1 MTQTSKPPLAVIG
14 CDVGKASIVIC
25 DSRNG
30 RIRTVANQ
38 PDALAAFVASLG
50 ATCLVVCEA
59 TGGYEMELLAAT
71 VLAGIPAHRADAR
84 KVKAFIRS
92 FGTLG
97 KSDTI
102 DARALTRYGQDRHAE
117 LARWQAHDTE
127 RDQLQA
133 LVLTRQDL
141 VASRVAFANRRS
153 APGADAAKP
162 FIDAVLTTLDAQIAA
177 IEATVTTLIRR
188 QAPLRAAHKSL
199 CSVTG
204 IGAVTAA
211 SLLAVMPELG
221 TLGRRQVAALG
232 GLAPHP
238 NQSGATEGYRWTH
251 GGRREIRSVLFMA
264 ALSASRHHRTLRLFY
279 NKLLANGKAKL
290 VALTAVMR
298 KLLIICNAILRTAA
312 ASP

>member
-1 MTQTSKPPLAVIG
+1 MTQASKFPRYIIG
-14 CDVGKASIVIC
+14 CDVGKASIVVC
-25 DSRNG
+25 DSRDG
-30 RIRTVANQ
+30 RIRSIANRR
-38 PDALAAFVASLG
+38 DALAAFVASLD

-59 TGGYEMELLAAT
+59 TGGYETELLAAT
-71 VLAGIPAHRADAR
+71 TFAAIPAHRADAR

-97 KSDTI
+97 KSDAI
-102 DARALTRYGQDRHAE
+102 DARALTRYGQDRHAS
-117 LARWQAHDTE
+117 LARWQPHDTD
-127 RDQLQA
+127 RVQLQA
-133 LVLTRQDL
+133 LMLTRQDL
-141 VASRVAFANRRS
+141 VTARVAFANRRS

-162 FIDAVLTTLDAQIAA
+162 FIDAVLTAFDAQMAA
-177 IEATVTTLIRR
+177 IEATATTLIRSH
-188 QAPLRAAHKSL
+188 APLCAAHKAL

-221 TLGRRQVAALG
+221 TLGRRQIAALG

-251 GGRREIRSVLFMA
+251 GGRREVRPVLFMA
-264 ALSASRHHRTLRLFY
+264 ALSASRHHKTLRVFY
-279 NKLLANGKAKL
+279 NRLLANGKAKL

-298 KLLIICNAILRTAA
+298 KLLIICNAMLRTAA
-312 ASP
+312 APA